1 MGWACDAVHNF
12 EVVLAN
18 GSVVN
23 ANRNEHADLFQALK
37 GSSGNL
43 GLVTRV
49 DLYTINSTQIWG
61 GFLTF
66 DWADRAAVFD
76 AYYQFSEDFDN
87 DPTSEALLSMG
98 YAEGDLALRT
108 ILSNTRAQVAPEA
121 FDKFTAI
128 RNLSDTST
136 VTSVAELVPA
146 FTGGTPLGV
155 YPNWFSGSVANA
167 AVAEFLEFYYQA
179 LKEFTAR
186 MEAAIVHNSS
196 LSIIASMQPIP
207 RAFVNV
213 SDKRG
218 GNVLG
223 LEDLVADAPVAS
235 WLLAVTLTKE
245 DDQPAVLVLAEELVG
260 KLEAYADSLGA
271 NKDWHYLNYA
281 YKTQDPIAGYG
292 EEAVAKIKAASA
304 AYDPQGV
311 FQMLRHSGFK
321 IPA

>member
-1 MGWACDAVHNF
+1 MMMLMLSDT
-12 EVVLAN
+12 L
-18 GSVVN
+18 
-23 ANRNEHADLFQALK
+23 
-37 GSSGNL
+37 
-43 GLVTRV
+43 
-49 DLYTINSTQIWG
+49 NSTQIWG
-61 GFLTF
+61 GFLAY
-66 DWADRAAVFD
+66 DWADRAAIFD
-76 AYYQFSEDFDN
+76 AYFQFSEDFDN
-87 DPTSEALLSMG
+87 DPASEAVVSLT
-98 YAEGDLALRT
+98 YRERELALQML
-108 ILSNTRAQVAPEA
+108 LSNTQAQVAPPA

-128 RNLSDTST
+128 KNLSDTST
-136 VTSVAELVPA
+136 VASVAELVPA

-179 LKEFTAR
+179 LKEFTGR
-186 MEAAIVHNSS
+186 MEAAILHNSS

-207 RAFVNV
+207 RAFVDISN
-213 SDKRG
+213 KRG

-223 LEDLVADAPVAS
+223 LETLVADGPVAS

-245 DDQPAVLVLAEELVG
+245 DDQPAVLALAEELVG

-311 FQMLRHSGFK
+311 FQVLRHSGFK

>member
-1 MGWACDAVHNF
+1 MQ
-12 EVVLAN
+12 VL
-18 GSVVN
+18 SDT
-23 ANRNEHADLFQALK
+23 H
-37 GSSGNL
+37 
-43 GLVTRV
+43 
-49 DLYTINSTQIWG
+49 NSTQIWG
-61 GFLTF
+61 GFVTY

-76 AYYQFSEDFDN
+76 AYYQFSEDLDN
-87 DPTSEALLSMG
+87 KSSPNHDPTSEALVSMS
-98 YAEGDLALRT
+98 YAPDGLTLRA
-108 ILSNTRAQVAPEA
+108 ILSNTEAQVAPPA

-128 RNLSDTST
+128 RNLSDTAT

-167 AVAEFLEFYYQA
+167 AVAKFLEFYYQA
-179 LKEFTAR
+179 LKEFTGR

-207 RAFVNV
+207 RTFVDISNE
-213 SDKRG
+213 RG

-223 LEDLVADAPVAS
+223 LEALVADGPVAS

-245 DDQPAVLVLAEELVG
+245 DDQPAVLALAEELVR

-271 NKDWHYLNYA
+271 NKHWHYLNYA

-292 EEAVAKIKAASA
+292 QEAVAKIKAASA

-311 FQMLRHSGFK
+311 FQVLRHSGFK